1 MLPAR
6 LTPSTSPARHELGL
20 SIPALNVLTR
30 ICGHDP
36 EWQPSSEHA
45 TSRQSRQ
52 DEPAT
57 CVLERIM
64 QVRALSHSEAIPRIP
79 VQKHLH
85 PDDGTGDRGLQ
96 NTSCMRSSTC
106 DNRTYG
112 RDCIASPSLRL
123 RRTRHD
129 R

>member
-6 LTPSTSPARHELGL
+6 LMPSTSPTRHEWSL
-20 SIPALNVLTR
+20 SSHTLKVLTG

-36 EWQPSSEHA
+36 EWQPSPEHA

-85 PDDGTGDRGLQ
+85 PNDGTGDRGLQ
-96 NTSCMRSSTC
+96 NASCMRSSTC

-123 RRTRHD
+123 RWTRHD

>member
-6 LTPSTSPARHELGL
+6 LTPSTSPTRHKRGL
-20 SIPALNVLTR
+20 SSHALKVLTR

-36 EWQPSSEHA
+36 EWQPSPEHA
-45 TSRQSRQ
+45 TSRQRRQ
-52 DEPAT
+52 DEPTT

-85 PDDGTGDRGLQ
+85 PNDGTGDRGLQ
-96 NTSCMRSSTC
+96 N
-106 DNRTYG
+106 
-112 RDCIASPSLRL
+112 AS
-123 RRTRHD
+123 
-129 R
+129 